1 MQITSQN
8 LDHLGLVAGM
18 CDELEIARI
27 IDGITGDQAHNKHL
41 TYGQAVVAMILNGL
55 GFVSR
60 TLYLYSEYFEDKP
73 VGRLLGNTAT
83 PSHLDDNVLGRTLDK
98 LFSIGVTDLFTKIA
112 LKALKKLGIKVKALH
127 LDSTSFHVDGEYESS
142 IEQGESR
149 IQLVPGYS
157 RDHRPDLNQAV
168 LQLMTTSQGNL
179 PLYMQAADGNANDK
193 TAFCEIVSQH
203 LKSFKE
209 ALDNRYFIGDS
220 ALYVEKTIQLLDKE
234 KHLFIT
240 RVPMQIKEAKD
251 AIINV
256 QQKDMIDIGEGYK
269 ACEYSS
275 DYGGVQQRW
284 IIIFSKAAYERECHT
299 LKKNFIKGSER
310 EAKEF
315 FKIQRLEFK
324 CLCDAQKYLDKFLER
339 QKYIDIIDT
348 KIVPVEKRMKAG
360 RPKKNEVKDVVGYKI
375 EGFVIAKIE
384 KKQELEK
391 QKGYFLLATNDL
403 DVVNCPPQEV
413 LALYKAQQSVERGFR
428 FLKSPD
434 FLVSSFFL
442 KKPER
447 IEALLM
453 VMTLCLL
460 VYAAIEYKIRE
471 KLQETGEKFPD
482 QKKRPSQKPTARWVF
497 FCFLGLHIVS
507 IEGQQKQVTNLK
519 ERHKIILM
527 CLGPPYQKFYYSEM
541 W

>member
-1 MQITSQN
+1 MKITSQN

-27 IDGITGDQAHNKHL
+27 IDAATGDQAHNKHL
-41 TYGQAVVAMILNGL
+41 TYGEAVVAMILNGL

-73 VGRLLGNTAT
+73 VARLLGNKAT
-83 PSHLDDNVLGRTLDK
+83 SNHIDDNVLGRTLDK
-98 LFSIGVTDLFTKIA
+98 LFSLGVTDLFTKIA
-112 LKALKKLGIKVKALH
+112 VQAISKLGIKVQALH
-127 LDSTSFHVDGEYESS
+127 LDSTSFHVDGEYKSA
-142 IEQGESR
+142 IEQGEAR

-157 RDHRPDLNQAV
+157 RDHRPDLNQVV

-179 PLYMQAADGNANDK
+179 PLYMQAADGNTSDK
-193 TAFCEIVSQH
+193 TAFCEIVAEH

-220 ALYVEKTIQLLDKE
+220 ALYTEKTIQIFDKE
-234 KHLFIT
+234 QSLFIT
-240 RVPMQIKEAKD
+240 RVPMQINEAK
-251 AIINV
+251 AVIANV
-256 QQKDMIDIGEGYK
+256 QQETMVDIGEGYK
-269 ACEYSS
+269 AAEHISN
-275 DYGGVQQRW
+275 YGNVKQRW
-284 IIIFSKAAYERECHT
+284 VVVFSKAAYERECRT
-299 LKKNFIKGSER
+299 LQKNFLKGSEK
-310 EAKEF
+310 ESKEF
-315 FKIQRLEFK
+315 LKIQKQEFK
-324 CLCDAQKYLDKFLER
+324 CACDARKYLDKFLEK
-339 QKYIDIIDT
+339 QKYIDVVDVKII
-348 KIVPVEKRMKAG
+348 PVEKRNKAG
-360 RPKKNEVKDVVGYKI
+360 RPKQNEVIDIVGYKI
-375 EGFVIAKIE
+375 EGFLVSQVE
-384 KKQELEK
+384 RKQELEK

-403 DVVNCPPQEV
+403 DSTNCPPREV
-413 LALYKAQQSVERGFR
+413 LTLYKAQQSVERGFR

-442 KKPER
+442 KKQER

-460 VYAAIEYKIRE
+460 VYAAIEYKVRE
-471 KLQETGEKFPD
+471 KLKETGEKFPD
-482 QKKRPSQKPTARWVF
+482 QKKKPSQNPTTRWIF

-507 IEGQQKQVTNLK
+507 IEDQAQQVTNLK
-519 ERHKIILM
+519 QRHRIILM